1 MRVIAKSRLREFWEQ
16 YPDAEEVLQ
25 VWYREACAANWATPQ
40 DVKAR
45 YRTAS
50 FLADD
55 RVVFNIKGNNY
66 RLVVRVLYQFQM
78 VYIRFV
84 GTHKAYDDI
93 DATTV

>member
-16 YPDAEEVLQ
+16 HPDAKEPLE
-25 VWYREACAANWATPQ
+25 VWYREASAADWATPQ
-40 DVKAR
+40 DVKTR

-50 FLADD
+50 FPGCD
-55 RVVFNIKGNNY
+55 RVVFNIKGNTY
-66 RLVVRVLYQFQM
+66 RLIVHVLYKFRT

-84 GTHKAYDDI
+84 GTHSDYDDI

>member
-16 YPDAEEVLQ
+16 YPDAEESLE
-25 VWYREACAANWATPQ
+25 VWYRETCAADWTSPQ

-50 FLADD
+50 FLAGD
-55 RVVFNIKGNNY
+55 RVVFNIKGNTY
-66 RLVVRVLYQFQM
+66 RLVVHVLYKFHT

-84 GTHKAYDDI
+84 GTHTAYDDI

>member
-16 YPDAEEVLQ
+16 YPDAEEPLE
-25 VWYREACAANWATPQ
+25 VWYREACAADWTSPQ

-50 FLADD
+50 FLAGD
-55 RVVFNIKGNNY
+55 RVVFNIKGNTY
-66 RLVVRVLYQFQM
+66 RLVVHVLYKFHA
-78 VYIRFV
+78 VYIRFI
-84 GTHKAYDDI
+84 GTHAAYDDI

>member
-16 YPDAEEVLQ
+16 HPDAEDALQ
-25 VWYREACAANWATPQ
+25 VWYRETCSASWTTPQ
-40 DVKAR
+40 DVKTR
-45 YRTAS
+45 YRSAS

-55 RVVFNIKGNNY
+55 RVVFNIKGNTY
-66 RLVVRVLYQFQM
+66 RLVVRVLYPFQT

>member
-16 YPDAEEVLQ
+16 YPDAEESLE
-25 VWYREACAANWATPQ
+25 VWYREACAADWTSPQ

-50 FLADD
+50 FLAGD
-55 RVVFNIKGNNY
+55 RVVFNIKGNTY
-66 RLVVRVLYQFQM
+66 RLVVHVLYKFHT

-84 GTHKAYDDI
+84 GTHTAYDDI